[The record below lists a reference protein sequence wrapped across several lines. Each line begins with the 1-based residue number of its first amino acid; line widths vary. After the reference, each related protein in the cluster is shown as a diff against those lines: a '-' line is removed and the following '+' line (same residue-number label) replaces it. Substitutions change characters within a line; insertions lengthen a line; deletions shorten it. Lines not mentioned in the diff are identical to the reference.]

1 MTHYIYLTFQSQ
13 GLQDVMRVKNFVAA
27 CNLLSQPDKRSGIPS
42 LKYYELS
49 LVTSNPSNEML
60 RNSLYELRKNVPV
73 SFYS

>member
-1 MTHYIYLTFQSQ
+1 MTHCIYLTFQSQ

-49 LVTSNPSNEML
+49 LVTSNPSNKML